1 MVLRLV
7 FLVIV
12 VIGLVAIF
20 GGLIPNASMMGLL
33 QTLPTPILT
42 VAYAGEINQLSSL
55 VEEFMEL
62 RQNRN
67 SANAQVMA
75 ENLDR
80 KINNLQLV
88 KTYCNEEIS
97 TLELVFMKNPYNK
110 LQKICPELKNVSLLK
125 AAQIFRQI

>member
-7 FLVIV
+7 LLVIV
-12 VIGLVAIF
+12 AVGLVAIF
-20 GGLIPNASMMGLL
+20 GALIPNASMMGLM
-33 QTLPTPILT
+33 QILPAPVLT

-55 VEEFMEL
+55 VEEFLEL
-62 RQNRN
+62 RENRN
-67 SANAQVMA
+67 SDNAKELA
-75 ENLDR
+75 ENLDE

-88 KTYCNEEIS
+88 KMYCNEEIS
-97 TLELVFMKNPYNK
+97 SLELAFMKNPYIK